1 MMNDVTAR
9 FALPYILPGQAQKE
23 FYHNEALA
31 RIDIACH
38 PSVEGEPLATPP
50 QTPALGQ
57 TWIVAAGG
65 LGQWNGRDGSLASW
79 TQGGWRFLQPVEG
92 MTAWNRV
99 AGYWLHWRADGWSS
113 GELPASGFFVAGKKV
128 VGERQPEVP
137 SPSGGTTID
146 QEARAAIIAL
156 TAALKSH
163 GLID

>member
-113 GELPASGFFVAGKKV
+113 GELPASGVFVAGKKV